1 MTPPPHA
8 APARTRDDLIALG
21 RASRPWEFLPA
32 ATLALTI
39 APGDPGLRFLAAAN
53 LARLGLR
60 TLAREILDSL
70 SEAVSHHPDIRALS
84 AALSGLPDDR
94 VSLTRRRRTLEQNL
108 AALRSPDLAEHLPR
122 WHQHA
127 ATTLVYRCLEGNVVR
142 RDADAPRADLASFGA
157 WRDDRG
163 RAAES
168 VRSIIETDAHR
179 AGIVVEGIDPPWT
192 LFDLHAATNATPQPR
207 ITLVQSDI
215 LEFLDGLAL
224 ADLRGVLADPRVEVF
239 VGSDAS
245 EHVAR
250 ALRDRPNAAPP
261 ARVLLSPGLR
271 TRLDPTPSQVIG
283 DTHHAPIS
291 LAGPSRSL
299 AYWHGR
305 YAAIGPASPG
315 RVLIPSTLHSTFT
328 RHAADDLA
336 DAFTRLGWQATI
348 LREPDAFSV
357 LADAAL
363 ANAVTTTDP
372 DLIVSINTPR
382 AALHGA
388 CPEDIPFVT
397 WIQDARPDLLDG
409 SANPLATDLD
419 FAIGHLFP
427 ELLDPDG
434 TLPLRAMPAGVP
446 ASPTKFHNGPLDPA
460 TRARFE
466 CDLLYVSH
474 HSEAPEQLHA
484 RLIHEACDDRLRRV
498 FTLLERDV
506 RAIVA
511 QSHRVSP
518 PIALRDAAEARVRE
532 VIGHAAPAHTLSL
545 VLHLYAAP
553 LAERL
558 IRHEML
564 EWAASLAR
572 RDNLRFHI
580 HGQGWEHHPILRE
593 FARGPLDH
601 SDDLRSAYHA
611 ARVTLHA
618 SVHTLSHQR
627 TIECALSGGF
637 TACRFQFDALA
648 APAVAALAS
657 LLAREPDARD
667 GDRVGY
673 ALASHPQAADPT
685 LAHAEFGTTRTA
697 THLWISNAR
706 ATLAD
711 AARRPADQNAAAV
724 LGDFNDFT
732 FTDAAKLGALVGRA
746 INDTPWRATTAARQR
761 AGALELAT
769 HDALADRLLHLVRQ
783 GLTLR

>member
-1 MTPPPHA
+1 MTPPSQA

-32 ATLALTI
+32 ASLALTI
-39 APGDPGLRFLAAAN
+39 APNDPGLRFLAAAN

-60 TLAREILDSL
+60 ALSREILDSL

-108 AALRSPDLAEHLPR
+108 ASLRTPGLAEHLPR

-127 ATTLVYRCLEGNVVR
+127 ATTQVYRCLDGNVVR
-142 RDADAPRADLASFGA
+142 RDADAPRADLASFA
-157 WRDDRG
+157 TWRDDRT

-168 VRSIIETDAHR
+168 VRSLIKTNAHR
-179 AGIVVEGIDPPWT
+179 AGVVVEGIDPPWT
-192 LFDLHAATNATPQPR
+192 LIDLHAATNATPWPR

-245 EHVAR
+245 EQLAH
-250 ALRDRPNAAPP
+250 ALRARTNAATP
-261 ARVLLSPGLR
+261 ARVLVSPGLR
-271 TRLDPTPSQVIG
+271 TRLDPTPSRVIAG
-283 DTHHAPIS
+283 SHHAPIS

-299 AYWHGR
+299 AYWRGR
-305 YAAIGPASPG
+305 YTTIGPASPG
-315 RVLIPSTLHSTFT
+315 RVLIPSTLRSTFT

-336 DAFTRLGWQATI
+336 DVFTRLGWQATI
-348 LREPDAFSV
+348 LREHDEFSV

-363 ANAVTTTDP
+363 SRAIADTDP

-382 AALHGA
+382 GALHSA

-419 FAIGHLFP
+419 FAIGHIFP

-434 TLPLRAMPAGVP
+434 TLPRRAMPAGVP
-446 ASPTKFHNGPLDPA
+446 ASAAKFHNGPLDPA

-474 HSEAPEQLHA
+474 HAETPEQLHS
-484 RLIHEACDDRLRRV
+484 RLLHEAGDERLRRV

-506 RAIVA
+506 RSIVA
-511 QSHRVSP
+511 QARRVSP
-518 PIALRDAAEARVRE
+518 PTALRNAAEARVRE
-532 VIGHAAPAHTLSL
+532 VLGHATPPHTFSL
-545 VLHLYAAP
+545 ALHLYAAP

-580 HGQGWEHHPILRE
+580 HGQGWDQHATLRE

-601 SDDLRSAYHA
+601 SDDLRAAYHA
-611 ARVTLHA
+611 ARVNLHA
-618 SVHTLSHQR
+618 SVHTLAHQR
-627 TIECALSGGF
+627 SIECALSGGF

-648 APAVAALAS
+648 APAAAALAS
-657 LLAREPDARD
+657 LLASEPDARD

-673 ALASHPQAADPT
+673 SLAAHPQAADPA
-685 LAHAEFGTTRTA
+685 LAHTEFGTTRTA
-697 THLWISNAR
+697 THLWINNPR

-711 AARRPADQNAAAV
+711 AARRPPDQNAAEV

-732 FTDAAKLGALVGRA
+732 FTDAAELGALVGRA
-746 INDTPWRATTAARQR
+746 INDTPWRTTTAARQR

-783 GLTLR
+783 GLNPR